1 MKGELVTQSQS
12 VSVPAEENLLTVIV
26 NAARDSSID
35 IEKLERLMALHERM
49 CKEQRRSAFFAAL
62 ARLQAKLGPIVK
74 GGMNQHTR
82 TKYARLEDVDR
93 TIKPLLAEEGFAFSF
108 NEESSDGT
116 LTRFSARLSHR
127 DGHSEEK
134 YMTVPV
140 DAAAKN
146 REGRSTRSAIQDAGS
161 TSSYARRYLIKMHLN
176 IVEVDEDTDGNPV
189 ATISD
194 EQEKTL
200 ISMLEEAK
208 ADRAGFLKYMEADR
222 VSEIRA
228 ADYQKAVNALEAK
241 IRGKK

>member
-1 MKGELVTQSQS
+1 MASELVKREEAEA
-12 VSVPAEENLLTVIV
+12 PANILQVIAS
-26 NAARDSSID
+26 AATDPHMD
-35 IEKLERLMALHERM
+35 VEKMERLAALYERM
-49 CKEQRRSAFFAAL
+49 ADQQRKAAFFGAL
-62 ARLQAKLGPIVK
+62 SRLQAKLGPIVK
-74 GGMNQHTR
+74 GGINLHTR

-108 NEESSDGT
+108 NEESSDGN